1 MKHVNRRTFYQ
12 TRMKADG
19 TEYKLYSY
27 EVIDE
32 LGNKEVID
40 SLQEFEKGDRV
51 ETWFCEQYNKV
62 KMRPYKAVRNI
73 TVDKG

>member
-1 MKHVNRRTFYQ
+1 MKTVNRRTFYQ
-12 TRMKADG
+12 TRQKADG

-40 SLQEFEKGDRV
+40 SLQEFKKGERV
-51 ETWFCEQYNKV
+51 ETWFDQQYNKP
-62 KMRPYKAVRNI
+62 KMRLYKQSRATN
-73 TVDKG
+73 